1 MQRRVAALYFAFF
14 VLIGAGAFGFVQVG
28 MSQPTV
34 SLDGPTLAQ
43 NDTMTVGE
51 RTYTLAT
58 VGPDDAGDPVGELT
72 WTNES
77 AQATATLANGSTT
90 LYRGEEFRVAV
101 ENGSDGASLR
111 LIEVQN
117 ASALLAADPAVED
130 TPVTQ
135 GGVEY
140 VLYADNQTRGPPVV
154 EYLPAPETVAFAAG
168 DQLQYQADSGT
179 VTADVQDV
187 RASGATLTWSTT
199 VTNTVELA
207 EGSNVTLNGATHL
220 VHFPDNESVQV
231 LPADRYYGAYQSEL
245 AAVEAFDERQNGVW
259 GVFIVCVVA
268 AIVLITAAYLP
279 VKG

>member
-1 MQRRVAALYFAFF
+1 MQRRAAAIYFALF

-34 SLDGPTLAQ
+34 SLDGPTLVQ

-58 VGPDDAGDPVGELT
+58 VGQDDAGDPVGELT

-77 AQATATLANGSTT
+77 AQATATLEDGSTT
-90 LYRGEEFRVAV
+90 PYQGEEFRVAV
-101 ENGSDGASLR
+101 ENGSETASFR
-111 LIEVQN
+111 LVEVQN

-130 TPVTQ
+130 DPVTQ
-135 GGVEY
+135 GGVDY
-140 VLYADNQTRGPPVV
+140 VLYADNQTRGPPVE
-154 EYLPAPETVAFAAG
+154 EYLPAPETVEFAGG
-168 DQLQYQADSGT
+168 DQLQHQTDSGN

-187 RASGATLTWSTT
+187 SESGATLTWSTT
-199 VTNTVELA
+199 VTNTIELA

-231 LPADRYYGAYQSEL
+231 LPTDQYYSSYQSEL
-245 AAVEAFDERQNGVW
+245 AAVEEFNERQNGVW
-259 GVFIVCVVA
+259 GVFIICVVA
-268 AIVLITAAYLP
+268 AIVLVAAAYLP

>member
-1 MQRRVAALYFAFF
+1 MQRRVAAIYFALF

-34 SLDGPTLAQ
+34 SLDGPTLVH

-58 VGPDDAGDPVGELT
+58 VGEDDAGNPVGELT

-77 AQATATLANGSTT
+77 AQATATLGNGSTT
-90 LYRGEEFRVAV
+90 LYQGEEFRVAV
-101 ENGSDGASLR
+101 ENDSDAASFR
-111 LIEVQN
+111 LVEVQN

-135 GGVEY
+135 NGVDY
-140 VLYADNQTRGPPVV
+140 VLYAGNQTRGPPVQ
-154 EYLPAPETVAFAAG
+154 EYLPAPETVEFAAG
-168 DQLQYQADSGT
+168 DQLRYQTDSGN

-187 RASGATLTWSTT
+187 SESGATLTWSTT

-207 EGSNVTLNGATHL
+207 EGSNVTLNGVTHI

-231 LPADRYYGAYQSEL
+231 LPADQYHSSYQSEL

-268 AIVLITAAYLP
+268 AIVLIAAAYLP